1 MLRRLNI
8 LLLCIVAFTTF
19 ASAQNAEKA
28 LQEFEGK
35 TLILRHPQ
43 QSNAQQ
49 YDAKGNPLGSEPEG
63 PWTVYGGVLIDKV
76 TLAPDKL
83 SFKGRHILFLSQNG
97 QFGPLEFKPL
107 ENAGPP
113 PLSPFMTVEIKLDRP
128 LDSAEQARAM
138 LGRIF
143 ALNTSE
149 LLDLLPDFWRSCLKD
164 RFIYDAA
171 RKPGNEFS
179 WRPAPAA
186 PTRVILNNEPPISSE
201 QVGSETIEH
210 VFQLGLGVMSRN
222 YGIVG
227 PTATTRSRGE
237 YPRVA
242 SYEQLQGIAVMS
254 VLVDKIGM
262 VRRIRLIEPLG
273 LGLDED
279 ASSSIQAS
287 HFLPATRGGEPVAVE
302 VDFQPSFTLQLRKP
316 PTQAGTV
323 AAMENSSSAN
333 STPAPNP
340 NSLATPLPATSGAEN
355 PGPASSSP
363 ADPKPADPK
372 PVNANL
378 DTPNPAQ
385 VKPVVLSA
393 GKLKKLITGQ
403 YQKQILALR
412 NLVPEAGDDYDPDGH
427 PLKGIQPDHW
437 ALYSGLIY
445 AKKINVKDGDI
456 EVQGTPVILNG
467 FPIGNPMKIRL
478 HLGPQPHTAEE
489 VQQMMGRLFL
499 QDKPS
504 LQRARPVY
512 RRDGATDGPISHV
525 GGNVTGPHATYTPE
539 PEFSEQAR
547 KAKYSGTAVLT
558 IVVDKN
564 GNVSR
569 ISVARALGMGLDA
582 EAVNRLRTW
591 RFSPA
596 MRGNEPVAVEMNVEV
611 SFNLY

>member
-8 LLLCIVAFTTF
+8 LLLCIAAFTTF

-49 YDAKGNPLGSEPEG
+49 YDSAGNLLGSEPEG
-63 PWTVYGGVLIDKV
+63 PWTVYSGALIDNV
-76 TLAPDKL
+76 TLTPDKL
-83 SFKGRHILFLSQNG
+83 SLKGRHILFLSQNG

-113 PLSPFMTVEIKLDRP
+113 PLSPFMTVEIKLDGP
-128 LDSAEQARAM
+128 LDSAEQARAI

-143 ALNTSE
+143 ALNTAE
-149 LLDLLPDFWRSCLKD
+149 LLDSLPDFWRSCLKD
-164 RFIYDAA
+164 RFLYDAA
-171 RKPGNEFS
+171 QKPEDEFS
-179 WRPAPAA
+179 WQPMRASSD
-186 PTRVILNNEPPISSE
+186 RGIQLDEPPTSSE
-201 QVGSETIEH
+201 QVGSDTIEH
-210 VFQLGLGVMSRN
+210 VFQLGSGVMNRN

-227 PTATTRSRGE
+227 PKLTTGFSGE

-242 SYEQLQGIAVMS
+242 NYEQLQGIAVMS
-254 VLVDKIGM
+254 VLVDKTGM

-273 LGLDED
+273 LGLDEA

-287 HFLPATRGGEPVAVE
+287 RFVPATRGGEPVAVE

-316 PTQAGTV
+316 PTQTGPVT
-323 AAMENSSSAN
+323 AMENSSPAN
-333 STPAPNP
+333 STPAAPNT
-340 NSLATPLPATSGAEN
+340 NRSATPQPATSAAVN
-355 PGPASSSP
+355 PAPASSSP
-363 ADPKPADPK
+363 ADPKP
-372 PVNANL
+372 VNASLN
-378 DTPNPAQ
+378 TPNPAQ

-467 FPIGNPMKIRL
+467 FPIGNPMKIRI
-478 HLGPQPHTAEE
+478 HLGPQPHSAEE

-504 LQRARPVY
+504 LQRARPEY
-512 RRDGATDGPISHV
+512 RRYGATERPISHV
-525 GGNVTGPHATYTPE
+525 GGNISAPRATYTPE
-539 PEFSEQAR
+539 PEFSEEAR
-547 KAKYSGTAVLT
+547 KAKYGGIAVLN
-558 IVVDKN
+558 IMVDKD

-569 ISVARALGMGLDA
+569 ISVLRALGMGLDA
-582 EAVNRLRTW
+582 EAMNRVRTW

-596 MRGNEPVAVEMNVEV
+596 MRGNEPIAVQMNVEV
-611 SFNLY
+611 SFNFY